1 VTIATPAA
9 RTGALEAIERI
20 LNREG
25 EADVILRAAVATL
38 AERLGPRWAAIA
50 FVEDGKLVPGPMA
63 GDPPAEPTRPAVSAA
78 VEYRHTLVAEIWLDH
93 DGRADADDQAF
104 LGRVADLLSPYC
116 LVGWDTGGEEW
127 EV

>member
-1 VTIATPAA
+1 MTLATPGA
-9 RTGALEAIERI
+9 RTGVLEAIERI

-38 AERLGPRWAAIA
+38 AERLGAALGG
-50 FVEDGKLVPGPMA
+50 DRLRRGGRPGPRPGRGRPA
-63 GDPPAEPTRPAVSAA
+63 GRADPPGRRRAGRVPD
-78 VEYRHTLVAEIWLDH
+78 TLVAEIWLDH
-93 DGRADADDQAF
+93 DGRPDADDQAF
-104 LGRVADLLSPYC
+104 LRRVADLLSPYC

>member
-1 VTIATPAA
+1 VTIATPGA

-20 LNREG
+20 LHREG

-50 FVEDGKLVPGPMA
+50 FVEDGELVPGPTA
-63 GDPPAEPTRPAVSAA
+63 GNPPDEPTRPAVAA
-78 VEYRHTLVAEIWLDH
+78 PVEYRHSLVAEIWLDH
-93 DGRADADDQAF
+93 NGHPDADDEAF